1 MPETRIAPSPAHPA
15 RMKLEPY
22 SAEIRLTN
30 LTVGLDNIH
39 YDVFLSPRFVEFTRK
54 YLLDLVRQVVNISLL
69 YGKEQER
76 GRDRDRR
83 PSGQPEH
90 SAFRKLLTEILQES
104 LTRAK
109 FQQSIETDVLHRLAL
124 LKFLS
129 QETSNQFASILVECK
144 DWIRSRGELFEHSEQ
159 AHVMRSKIAE
169 VQADRKNVIR
179 QVGETLYRV
188 WRDVEEGALLKTR
201 RALFGDD
208 FREMYDLL
216 QNHFLFV
223 EAGNDD
229 HFFLESYI
237 LLGNFVNDPDRFEV
251 FDTLLLDFVRDYV
264 LSGDDD
270 DELARARK
278 NHERLL
284 EQARLLRSELA
295 RLEEEHDEAAI
306 RASDADRSFSSL
318 FKRKPAPSAG
328 AHHELDEVRRK
339 ITSLERNLE
348 DLEPQIEAAKQ
359 RMDFL
364 AEELKSRIGDYLN
377 QPDNATRMFDARAA
391 ENESGEDAGAPAEIR
406 RHLLEEWVHRLE
418 ERDLLFHVLAG
429 YELRKIA
436 PEYCPPVHLQQL
448 KKALVYREEAKRVAQ
463 ILEKFPARKVSMK
476 KLDDSSRAI
485 RRRTVQETLTI
496 GLQFA
501 EDLMRLRRDRRNYQQ
516 VVAWMERIN
525 LVHSERAR
533 ELSRANKSLYEFL
546 HPEEGRPA
554 EDPVINHV
562 VIKADVRGSTGI
574 TKDLLARGMNP
585 ASHFSMNLHDPV
597 KRMLERYGAAKVFI
611 EGDAIILAIYETE
624 STRATQR
631 AVARACVLARE
642 ILAVTAAYNARAKS
656 SDLPPLELGVGVA
669 FQDSAPSIWMDA
681 DSRIMI
687 SRALNLSDRLSSC
700 AKMAKRLFQS
710 NPSPFNVYLLQ
721 TLMEDVA
728 ADEGEELLVRYN
740 LNGIELNE
748 EGFQKLSAEIS
759 LSPMSGNFPLP
770 WGKERVQ
777 LYFGE
782 VPLGESLEPV
792 VIRKGFVRQLL
803 PGGKIGAQGT
813 RAYYE
818 VCTDAKLLELAR
830 KRFVAVSPKNA

>member
-30 LTVGLDNIH
+30 LTLGLDNIH

-69 YGKEQER
+69 YGKDQDR
-76 GRDRDRR
+76 GRDRKQ
-83 PSGQPEH
+83 SGQPEH

-124 LKFLS
+124 LKFLC

-188 WRDVEEGALLKTR
+188 WRDVEEGAVLKTR

-208 FREMYDLL
+208 FREMYQLL

-229 HFFLESYI
+229 QFFLEHYI

-264 LSGDDD
+264 LSVDD
-270 DELARARK
+270 DEELTRARK
-278 NHERLL
+278 TYERLL

-295 RLEEEHDEAAI
+295 RLEEEHDEAAV
-306 RASDADRSFSSL
+306 RASDADHSFSSL
-318 FKRKPAPSAG
+318 FKRKPAHSAD
-328 AHHELDEVRRK
+328 AHQELDNVRRK
-339 ITSLERNLE
+339 IGSLERNLE
-348 DLEPQIEAAKQ
+348 ELEPQIESAKQ

-364 AEELKSRIGDYLN
+364 AEERKGRIGDYLN

-391 ENESGEDAGAPAEIR
+391 ESESGDDIGVPAVIR
-406 RHLLEEWVHRLE
+406 SHLLEEWVHRLE

-436 PEYCPPVHLQQL
+436 PEYCPPIHLQQL
-448 KKALVYREEAKRVAQ
+448 KKALVYREEAKRVSQ

-546 HPEEGRPA
+546 HPDESRPA

-574 TKDLLARGMNP
+574 TKDLLTRGMNP
-585 ASHFSMNLHDPV
+585 ASHFSINLHDPV

-631 AVARACVLARE
+631 AVAKACVLARE
-642 ILAVTAAYNARAKS
+642 ILAVTAAYNARAKT

-700 AKMAKRLFQS
+700 AKMAKRLLPV
-710 NPSPFNVYLLQ
+710 NASPFNVYLLQ

-748 EGFQKLSAEIS
+748 EGFQKLSAEIA
-759 LSPMSGNFPLP
+759 LSPMGGNFPLP

-782 VPLGESLEPV
+782 VPLGESLEPIV
-792 VIRKGFVRQLL
+792 VRKGFVRQLL
-803 PGGKIGAQGT
+803 PGGKIGAQGA

-818 VCTDAKLLELAR
+818 VCTDVKLLELAR
-830 KRFVAVSPKNA
+830 KRFVAVNPKTA

>member
-1 MPETRIAPSPAHPA
+1 MPDTRIAPSPAHPA

-39 YDVFLSPRFVEFTRK
+39 YDVFLSPRFVEFARK

-69 YGKEQER
+69 YGKEQDR
-76 GRDRDRR
+76 GRDRRQ
-83 PSGQPEH
+83 SGAPEH
-90 SAFRKLLTEILQES
+90 SAFRKLLTEVLQES
-104 LTRAK
+104 MTRAK
-109 FQQSIETDVLHRLAL
+109 FQKSIETDVLHRLAL
-124 LKFLS
+124 LKFLG
-129 QETSNQFASILVECK
+129 QETGNQFASILVECK

-169 VQADRKNVIR
+169 VQADRKNVTR
-179 QVGETLYRV
+179 QVGETLYRI
-188 WRDVEEGALLKTR
+188 WRDVEEGALSKTR

-208 FREMYDLL
+208 YREMYELL
-216 QNHFLFV
+216 QNRFLFV
-223 EAGNDD
+223 EGGNDD
-229 HFFLESYI
+229 QLFLEHYV

-270 DELARARK
+270 EELGKARK
-278 NHERLL
+278 THERLL
-284 EQARLLRSELA
+284 EQARLLRSEVA
-295 RLEEEHDEAAI
+295 RLEEEHDEAAV
-306 RASDADRSFSSL
+306 RASDADHSFSSL
-318 FKRKPAPSAG
+318 FKRKAASSG
-328 AHHELDEVRRK
+328 ARHELDDVRRK
-339 ITSLERNLE
+339 ITSIEQNLQE
-348 DLEPQIEAAKQ
+348 LEPQIEAAKQ

-364 AEELKSRIGDYLN
+364 TEERKGRIGDYLN
-377 QPDNATRMFDARAA
+377 QPANAARMFDARSAA
-391 ENESGEDAGAPAEIR
+391 SESGEDAGAPAEIR
-406 RHLLEEWVHRLE
+406 THLLEEWVHRLE

-436 PEYCPPVHLQQL
+436 PEYCPPIHLQQL
-448 KKALVYREEAKRVAQ
+448 EKALVYREEAKRVAQ

-476 KLDDSSRAI
+476 RLDDSSKAI
-485 RRRTVQETLTI
+485 RRRTVQETMTI

-525 LVHSERAR
+525 LVNSERAR
-533 ELSRANKSLYEFL
+533 DLSRANKSLYEFL
-546 HPEEGRPA
+546 HPDESRPA

-574 TKDLLARGMNP
+574 TKDLLSRGLNP

-597 KRMLERYGAAKVFI
+597 KRMLDSYGAAKVFI

-631 AVARACVLARE
+631 AVAKACVLARE
-642 ILAVTAAYNARAKS
+642 ILAVTAAYNARAKTG
-656 SDLPPLELGVGVA
+656 DLPPLELGVGVA

-710 NPSPFNVYLLQ
+710 NPAPFNVYLLQ

-759 LSPMSGNFPLP
+759 LSPMGGNFPLP

-782 VPLGESLEPV
+782 VPLGESLEPI

-803 PGGKIGAQGT
+803 PGGKIGTQGT

-830 KRFVAVSPKNA
+830 KRFVAVNPKIA